1 MRAQQGDVQAPRRLD
16 VVDVAPGADEEPM
29 ILAPLQRPTHPRIPL
44 SVRLRHAA
52 LPGKE

>member
-1 MRAQQGDVQAPRRLD
+1 VD

-44 SVRLRHAA
+44 PVRLRHAA
-52 LPGKE
+52 LPEKS